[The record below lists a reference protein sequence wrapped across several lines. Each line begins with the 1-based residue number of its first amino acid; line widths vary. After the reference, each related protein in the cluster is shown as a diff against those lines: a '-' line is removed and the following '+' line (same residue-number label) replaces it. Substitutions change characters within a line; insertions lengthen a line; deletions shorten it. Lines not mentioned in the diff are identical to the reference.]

1 MKYMLTTDTHFN
13 HTKIK
18 EYCERPD
25 NYEDLIINGIS
36 WRSDVPDEVKKIC
49 IEVISKYE
57 KEFKKESL

>member
-1 MKYMLTTDTHFN
+1 MTND
-13 HTKIK
+13 
-18 EYCERPD
+18 
-25 NYEDLIINGIS
+25 DLKKTYWLGYLSGIINGIS